1 MEIVV
6 LEWILFFFPCLDKSF
21 FNLIVTDGWKL
32 VRIYH
37 VPPRSI

>member
-21 FNLIVTDGWKL
+21 FNLIVTDG
-32 VRIYH
+32 
-37 VPPRSI
+37 